1 MGLRVIDF
9 HTHAFPD
16 TLAGR
21 AMPRLEEEAGVNA
34 CLDGR
39 VSSLRASMDR
49 AGIDVAVVASI
60 ATRPQQFQPILAWSK
75 SIASDRLVPFASV
88 HPDDPQALDQVDTLA
103 REGIRGIKLH
113 PYYQGFL
120 LDEERLFP
128 LYERIQARG
137 LVLLCHTGYDIAYE
151 RKPVADPPRIARVA
165 ETLPGLKLVASHLG
179 AWQDWDRVEQFLVGR
194 PVYLDVSCC
203 HPQIPAGQALRILR
217 RHPPDRL
224 LFGSDSPWGDQR
236 ATLQWLLSL
245 GLGEERTRALLFG
258 NAARLL
264 GLS

>member
-1 MGLRVIDF
+1 MESRVIDF
-9 HTHAFPD
+9 HAHAFPD

-21 AMPRLEEEAGVNA
+21 AMPRLEEEAGVTA
-34 CLDGR
+34 CLDGK
-39 VSSLRASMDR
+39 VSSLVASMDR
-49 AGIDVAVVASI
+49 AGIDLAVVASI
-60 ATRPQQFQPILAWSK
+60 ATRPQQFQPILDWSK
-75 SIASDRLVPFASV
+75 SIAGDRLVPFASV
-88 HPDDPQALDQVDTLA
+88 HPADPQALDRIDALA
-103 REGIRGIKLH
+103 GEGIRGIKLH

-137 LVLLCHTGYDIAYE
+137 LVLLCHTGYDIAYA

-165 ETLPGLKLVASHLG
+165 EAFPGLKLVASHLG
-179 AWQDWDRVEQFLVGR
+179 AWEDWDRVERCLVGR
-194 PVYLDVSCC
+194 PVYLDVSYC
-203 HPQIPAGQALRILR
+203 HPRIPAGQARRILQ
-217 RHPPDRL
+217 RHPPELL

-236 ATLQWLLSL
+236 ATLEWLLSL
-245 GLGEERTRALLFG
+245 DLGGERTRALLAG